1 MFCAIFKIIFTL
13 IFAPLSKNISIS
25 RGNYFD
31 QFIDSRM
38 SEERLKYMSE
48 VVNIGVRLLEKK
60 KVRSKHF

>member
-1 MFCAIFKIIFTL
+1 
-13 IFAPLSKNISIS
+13 
-25 RGNYFD
+25 
-31 QFIDSRM
+31 M